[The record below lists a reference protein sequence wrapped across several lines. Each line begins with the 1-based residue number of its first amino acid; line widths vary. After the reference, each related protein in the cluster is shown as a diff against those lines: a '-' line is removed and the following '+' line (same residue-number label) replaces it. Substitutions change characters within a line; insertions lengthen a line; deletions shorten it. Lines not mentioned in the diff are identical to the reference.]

1 MLVLARTPG
10 RAIYFGRNASVRL
23 DRVHDLDGQAFAW
36 LTFKVPFNMA
46 VSRGDLPK
54 HEHESE
60 QDRRQQLPDLGDKPK
75 RTERHMLRVDEWVWV
90 GSGRIMLSKIQT
102 DRGGQAWI
110 GFDLPNTEAVT
121 RDDYSLDWHLE
132 QQAKRENRRPPNGA
146 HAGSR

>member
-10 RAIYFGRNASVRL
+10 RAIYFGRNASVCL
-23 DRVHDLDGQAFAW
+23 DRVLALDGQTFAW
-36 LTFKVPFNMA
+36 LSFRVPDNVV
-46 VSRGDLPK
+46 VSKGDTPK
-54 HEHESE
+54 HEHDHEHA
-60 QDRRQQLPDLGDKPK
+60 RRQHLADPDLNM
-75 RTERHMLRVDEWVWV
+75 RIVRHMLRVDEWVWV

-102 DRGGQAWI
+102 DRGGQAWL

-146 HAGSR
+146 HASSR